1 MNFLFFTILFF
12 NHLSTFPLSIRVPI
26 SLLVVFFTGRVFPRL
41 VSICPL
47 PRAVIA
53 VIRCGLENF
62 YYWVNFAPIT
72 RGTSAT
78 GYAALY
84 STILA
89 VDEEVV
95 DRIPHMKQLD
105 WEVGAVDL

>member
-1 MNFLFFTILFF
+1 
-12 NHLSTFPLSIRVPI
+12 
-26 SLLVVFFTGRVFPRL
+26 
-41 VSICPL
+41 
-47 PRAVIA
+47 

-84 STILA
+84 STVLA
-89 VDEEVV
+89 VDEELVG
-95 DRIPHMKQLD
+95 RIPYMKQLD
-105 WEVGAVDL
+105 WEVGSEQWVGGG